1 MNEHVK
7 NIQNLMKYIF
17 WSHKTIYIISVVV
30 IVLGLVLDGFIGK
43 FTRGVELIPTITL
56 LLTVNIIA
64 HLIMFS
70 REVSKEH
77 GKLLFMTPINGSEFI
92 LGNLFE
98 FIGSQLIITMIP
110 VIWNWIAAGKITK
123 PLFSIAFPSFFG
135 FLTFYL
141 MVTAIMAIINCY
153 VKESGL
159 RALCVIGAL
168 IIGNMVYGLISKLIL
183 SILPYIYISISGVY
197 NTEIDLFSC
206 LISIAALVALQF
218 CAAYHISNK
227 LEIS

>member
-1 MNEHVK
+1 MNEHLK
-7 NIQNLMKYIF
+7 NIRNLMKYIF
-17 WSHKTIYIISVVV
+17 RYHKTLYIISAVV
-30 IVLGLVLDGFIGK
+30 ILLSMVLDGFIGK
-43 FTRGVELIPTITL
+43 FTRGVELIPVITL
-56 LLTVNIIA
+56 LLTVNIIT

-70 REVSKEH
+70 REVSKEY
-77 GKLLFMTPINGSEFI
+77 GKLLFMAPINGIDFI

-98 FIGSQLIITMIP
+98 FIGSQLIITILP

-123 PLFSIAFPSFFG
+123 PLFSIALPSFFG

-159 RALCVIGAL
+159 RALCVIGSL
-168 IIGNMVYGLISKLIL
+168 IIVNMIYSLISKLIL
-183 SILPYIYISISGVY
+183 SILPYIYISISGIY

-206 LISIAALVALQF
+206 LISITALIALQF
-218 CAAYHISNK
+218 CAAYHINNK